1 MNQKKFEIDEAV
13 QFVLEPGSGSELSE
27 LEEKDFEKNTGI
39 TTSSDWWSW
48 RRNRE
53 RGRWRSYY

>member
-39 TTSSDWWSW
+39 TTSSDW
-48 RRNRE
+48 
-53 RGRWRSYY
+53 